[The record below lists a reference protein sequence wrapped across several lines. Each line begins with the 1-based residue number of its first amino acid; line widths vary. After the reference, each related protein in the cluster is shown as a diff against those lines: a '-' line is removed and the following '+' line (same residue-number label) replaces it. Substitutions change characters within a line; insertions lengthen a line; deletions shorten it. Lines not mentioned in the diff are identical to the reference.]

1 MLLQP
6 SICPTPD
13 YSRSVRTVYCLATDR
28 VAIDVCGWVVY
39 WWQRA
44 DAGVY
49 IPTLMKEIA
58 QQVRHYY
65 ITMHYSDC
73 HALWVP
79 TPHLMIMR

>member
-1 MLLQP
+1 
-6 SICPTPD
+6 
-13 YSRSVRTVYCLATDR
+13 
-28 VAIDVCGWVVY
+28 
-39 WWQRA
+39 
-44 DAGVY
+44 VY